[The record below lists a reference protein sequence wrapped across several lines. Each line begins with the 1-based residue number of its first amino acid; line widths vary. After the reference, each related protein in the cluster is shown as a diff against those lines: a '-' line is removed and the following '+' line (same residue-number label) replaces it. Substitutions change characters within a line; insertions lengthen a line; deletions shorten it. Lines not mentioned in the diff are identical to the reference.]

1 MTFKELMAG
10 ARALPLL
17 EQYKLRS
24 VMIVLKRDAQIVAHA
39 ARTARAVVHRRFGTP
54 AQKQA
59 LLTGLLLYSARN
71 ALELKVPER
80 TLEAAVFT
88 WRPGEGV
95 AMLRGR
101 SEELEERVIKFESVT
116 GQTSDPDRAR
126 TLSVALFSSVI
137 RVMEAHGFALEDLQI
152 PEQASA

>member
-17 EQYKLRS
+17 EQYMLRS

-54 AQKQA
+54 AQKQE
-59 LLTGLLLYSARN
+59 LLTGN
-71 ALELKVPER
+71 ALELRVPEG
-80 TLEAAVFT
+80 TLEAAIFT
-88 WRPGEGV
+88 WRPGDGATV
-95 AMLRGR
+95 LRGR

-126 TLSVALFSSVI
+126 ALSVALFSSVI